1 MKKTY
6 MIPSVKEVK
15 VRMEQHVC
23 AGSPT
28 TPDFDNGDHDLGNGG
43 NFGKDDLDTDTWGW

>member
-6 MIPSVKEVK
+6 MSPSVKEVK

-23 AGSPT
+23 AGSPGAG
-28 TPDFDNGDHDLGNGG
+28 FDNGTGTGSDEGA
-43 NFGKDDLDTDTWGW
+43 KDDDFDTWGW

>member
-15 VRMEQHVC
+15 IRMEQHVC
-23 AGSPT
+23 AGSIDGSLDNDPT
-28 TPDFDNGDHDLGNGG
+28 SDPNNIR
-43 NFGKDDLDTDTWGW
+43 GKDDWDTDTWGW